1 MKRVVFRTVVV
12 ALFLVLIV
20 VVGGCAKPQETG
32 GELKI
37 LSHRLTTH
45 GFAGG
50 MPQSTATVTGRA
62 QNVGAVTINYARIAV
77 NYYDKDGR
85 FLATASAIMQNLAP
99 GQVWDFTVLFQGPDA
114 WKAVKYDI
122 AASTK

>member
-1 MKRVVFRTVVV
+1 MKRVAFRATVVT
-12 ALFLVLIV
+12 LFLVLIMV
-20 VVGGCAKPQETG
+20 LVGCAKPQAPA
-32 GELKI
+32 GELRI

-62 QNVGAVTINYARIAV
+62 QNVGTVPINYGQIAV

-85 FLATASAIMQNLAP
+85 FLTTASAIMQNLAP
-99 GQVWDFTVLFQGPDA
+99 GQVWDFTVLFQGSDA
-114 WKAVKYDI
+114 WKSVKYDI

>member
-1 MKRVVFRTVVV
+1 VRRAVFRAIVV
-12 ALFLVLIV
+12 ALLLVLIV
-20 VVGGCAKPQETG
+20 VICGCAKPQPT

-62 QNVGAVTINYARIAV
+62 QNVGAVSINYAQIAV

-85 FLATASAIMQNLAP
+85 FLATASAVMQNLAP

>member
-1 MKRVVFRTVVV
+1 VRRAVFRTIVI
-12 ALFLVLIV
+12 ALFLVLSV
-20 VVGGCAKPQETG
+20 VIGGCAKPQAPA

-62 QNVGAVTINYARIAV
+62 QNVGTASINYAQIAV

-99 GQVWDFTVLFQGPDA
+99 GQVWDFTVLFQGTDA
-114 WKAVKYDI
+114 WKSVKYDI